1 MARHLLVV
9 VALALGLPSLASAQ
23 VNAERLRSSVDAEGP
38 FLRID
43 GSVGWMR
50 GNIDFLEV
58 STNIFTGVNHGKH
71 HFMAHMAASY
81 AEFGGASYLGRA
93 FAHVRWTAQW
103 HERVASELFAQNQYD
118 RILFLRARALGGAG
132 PRLTLLDEEAF
143 TAYAATGYMLER
155 EVFQRSVIPEEEP
168 HPRKTTNHRWTNY
181 LTFTVK
187 ADEMLSFTNT
197 IYVQP
202 RFDDFSDYRVAEEAA
217 LTLTHDNGLSISLA
231 LRVRFDSRPPQALS
245 RTDVSL
251 FTTLGFHLQRAPKDA
266 TDPSQDA
273 PAEEPDTSTQG
284 EPEEEGEGEGGE
296 GPEGTQRD

>member
-1 MARHLLVV
+1 M
-9 VALALGLPSLASAQ
+9 
-23 VNAERLRSSVDAEGP
+23 DAEGP

-50 GNIDFLEV
+50 GNVDFLEV

-103 HERVASELFAQNQYD
+103 HERVASEIFAQNQYD

-132 PRLTLLDEEAF
+132 PRLTLFDGEAL

-155 EVFQRSVIPEEEP
+155 EVFQRSVIPEDEP

-187 ADEMLSFTNT
+187 ADEVLSFTNT

-202 RFDDFSDYRVAEEAA
+202 RFDDFTDYRVAEEAA
-217 LTLTHDNGLSISLA
+217 LTLTHGSGLSISLA

-245 RTDVSL
+245 RSDVSL
-251 FTTLGFHLQRAPKDA
+251 FTTLGFHLQREQKDPA
-266 TDPSQDA
+266 DPGQDA
-273 PAEEPDTSTQG
+273 PAEEPDTNALDDA
-284 EPEEEGEGEGGE
+284 EEEGEGEGE
-296 GPEGTQRD
+296 GPEGPQGD